1 MVLVRYVNNLIKLME
16 CLRKW
21 RRIMLKNDTH
31 NFDVLVQ
38 ISESELNKQLKAIF
52 LSCDGGIPRGFD
64 DLPIPGYLNFGIPSI
79 QIVNSDGKIK
89 IIIPIS
95 NSKLTLR
102 EVEEFGGRII
112 ITHNIEVFNTH
123 NLASIGLD
131 FRSPNVDIEVK
142 TDNDALDVFIPIFE
156 SMARNKL
163 SSINQHGRI
172 YFTQI
177 PLGSYASDIFLPSN
191 VDVTTVNS
199 PEGNCLTVALQ
210 MIDEYSR
217 AGEISQVNSYLITSD
232 NSAAIIISSYWLL
245 AHILRPELAQG
256 LRVPLEQFDKPLKL
270 NQPILLQGDSYD
282 ATLTSLEVNAI
293 DEQLRVSGRITA
305 HNPGPDI
312 EVDFF
317 IDITIEVDANGDLQ
331 PVAGDPQLSA
341 FILIEPF
348 VEDTIKTEINSA
360 LNSFTANSYSLGAI
374 AEGFEI
380 SNVHIENNL
389 VLNANVIS
397 EDIPEDTPHVSIK
410 SSWTEAVGAPRF
422 RFIGRHSQDVAWNGQ
437 FEALDCRAAFP
448 LKYEWFFNDEALEIG
463 ENHQIATSDGTLTY
477 DLDKRLLTLN
487 TTRVGQAVDGNLCVK
502 VVDGLNREFTD
513 CINISKSGSVSRN
526 DGRLNSKLPD
536 IRQEW
541 VNPPPIDGVWQDK
554 VAPDFLEK
562 VDPNVVGKLMAREG
576 VTTLKDLRVRLNLT
590 HAQMA
595 KRIGLSQADY
605 VQFESRKNLN

>member
-1 MVLVRYVNNLIKLME
+1 
-16 CLRKW
+16 
-21 RRIMLKNDTH
+21 MLKNDTH

-142 TDNDALDVFIPIFE
+142 TDNDALDGFIPIFE

-163 SSINQHGRI
+163 SSINQYGRI

-199 PEGNCLTVALQ
+199 PEGNCLTIALQ
-210 MIDEYSR
+210 MIDDYSR
-217 AGEISQVNSYLITSD
+217 TGEISQVNSYLITND

-245 AHILRPELAQG
+245 AHILRPKLAQG

-270 NQPILLQGDSYD
+270 NQSILLEGDSYD
-282 ATLTSLEVNAI
+282 ATLTSMEVNAVGNH
-293 DEQLRVSGRITA
+293 LRVSGQLTA

-317 IDITIEVDANGDLQ
+317 IDITIEVGANGELQ
-331 PVAGDPQLSA
+331 PVAGDPQLSV
-341 FILIEPF
+341 FVLIEPF
-348 VEDTIKTEINSA
+348 VEDAIKAEINSA
-360 LNSFTANSYSLGAI
+360 LNNFTANSYSLGAI
-374 AEGFEI
+374 AEGFDI
-380 SNVHIENNL
+380 LSVHIENNL
-389 VLNANVIS
+389 VLNANVMS
-397 EDIPEDTPHVSIK
+397 EDIPEDIPLVSIK
-410 SSWTEAVGAPRF
+410 SSWAEAVGTPRF
-422 RFIGRHSQDVAWNGQ
+422 RIFGRHSQDVVWNGQ

-448 LKYEWFFNDEALEIG
+448 LKYEWFFNNEALEIG
-463 ENHQIATSDGTLTY
+463 ENHRIDTSDGALIY

-487 TTRVGQAVDGNLCVK
+487 TTRVGQTINGKLCVK
-502 VVDGLNREFTD
+502 VIDGLNRELTD
-513 CINISKSGSVSRN
+513 CIGISKGGSASRN
-526 DGRLNSKLPD
+526 DGRLNQRFPD
-536 IRQEW
+536 IRHEW
-541 VNPPPIDGVWQDK
+541 VNPIPIDRVWQDK
-554 VAPDFLEK
+554 VNPDFFEK
-562 VDPNVVGKLMAREG
+562 IDPNVVAKLMAHDG
-576 VTTLKDLRVRLNLT
+576 VTTLKDLRIRLNLT
-590 HAQMA
+590 QEQMA
-595 KRIGLSQADY
+595 KRVGLSQADY